1 MSPECYWGYLQCGLQ
16 LPCVGFGC
24 RQQSMDMLER
34 RAVEADSAA
43 AAAARVQ
50 QPVKSSEIKAKQTV
64 RDLGVFTAFED
75 GRIRVRFADR
85 TIVAVDRW
93 HRFVEVVHRDGTTG
107 TVSVRPL
114 QAPSSS
120 SALVFCAMQGAIMLS
135 AVVWCCWP
143 TLVG

>member
-1 MSPECYWGYLQCGLQ
+1 MDA
-16 LPCVGFGC
+16 CVPTSCVSLF
-24 RQQSMDMLER
+24 RQQSVSVLAS
-34 RAVEADSAA
+34 RAVEAETAA

-93 HRFVEVVHRDGTTG
+93 HRFAEVVHRDGSTS
-107 TVSVRPL
+107 TVSV
-114 QAPSSS
+114 SSLS
-120 SALVFCAMQGAIMLS
+120 SGLLLDAMHDTVVFPDHPDCHHTAS
-135 AVVWCCWP
+135 AHLTRIEV
-143 TLVG
+143 LHL

>member
-1 MSPECYWGYLQCGLQ
+1 MA
-16 LPCVGFGC
+16 V
-24 RQQSMDMLER
+24 LER
-34 RAVEADSAA
+34 RAVEADAAA

-107 TVSVRPL
+107 TVSVR
-114 QAPSSS
+114 
-120 SALVFCAMQGAIMLS
+120 F
-135 AVVWCCWP
+135 
-143 TLVG
+143 